1 MGRSN
6 MSSLKITLLPLAI
19 SLLVSLDSQISGKSS
34 PKYFIIETE
43 EMAKNNFDYIE
54 GINNDG
60 KVKTIVDGSTN
71 IDYVCDIRNGNW
83 NTGSIPQHSSPRMN
97 SCG

>member
-6 MSSLKITLLPLAI
+6 MTSLKITLLPLAI
-19 SLLVSLDSQISGKSS
+19 SLLVSLNSQVSGKSS

-43 EMAKNNFDYIE
+43 EMAKNNFDYIDS
-54 GINNDG
+54 INNDG

-71 IDYVCDIRNGNW
+71 IDYVCDIRQPGVVR
-83 NTGSIPQHSSPRMN
+83 SIPEHSSVTM
-97 SCG
+97 STCG

>member
-6 MSSLKITLLPLAI
+6 MSSLKITLLPLAMGI
-19 SLLVSLDSQISGKSS
+19 LVSLNSQVSGKSS

-43 EMAKNNFDYIE
+43 EMTKNNFDYIDN
-54 GINNDG
+54 INNDG

-71 IDYVCDIRNGNW
+71 IDYVCHINNGQ
-83 NTGSIPQHSSPRMN
+83 TVGSIPQYSSNLRRDN
-97 SCG
+97 CG